1 MVLLLCYVCLQSVNL
16 THFSIICFH
25 ILFHSSIL
33 CAIFVRGGS
42 VNLTLSFLVLG
53 ERLPGEL
60 LDFDVLDESQLS
72 VPPPEVFEVFGVQE
86 VGELKSRPFEVT
98 LLTLLD
104 ETDIFSS
111 GKRSFLRLNFWTF
124 IGNKNHLQF
133 SEKKCFGLAHLEKVP

>member
-1 MVLLLCYVCLQSVNL
+1 MLCLFAVSNDSNL

-33 CAIFVRGGS
+33 CDIFARGGS

-60 LDFDVLDESQLS
+60 LDFDILDESQLS

-86 VGELKSRPFEVT
+86 VWELESRPFEVT

-111 GKRSFLRLNFWTF
+111 GKKSLMKLNFWTY
-124 IGNKNHLQF
+124 IGNKNQLQ
-133 SEKKCFGLAHLEKVP
+133 LAKPRGFL